1 MSDLRPSND
10 QGDLFPLEHTGLFEQ
25 AACVTLELLKTGQP
39 SPWDLLQSIE
49 QKVGWKA
56 RCLVKDVLKALLAS
70 SPTLPRAMREYLE
83 SLKDSRDLDAALRG
97 TDAPRKE
104 VASTVDMLLRRS
116 KVYSDSGQ
124 FREMISFMAR
134 FRGYAP
140 YNNMLVHLQDPTC
153 SFFATQNDWEHRFKR
168 NLKEDARPMLILA
181 PMHPVML
188 VYALD
193 QTEGPALPAEI
204 SSFAH
209 FEGPWNPRLL
219 QRAIRNAAMRD
230 RIRVD
235 FKTLSSTNAGFATS
249 RPGTPEWKMRIVIH
263 AELEEPSQY
272 GVLCHELAHIYL
284 GHLGSDEDHWWPSRR
299 SLDWRTVE
307 IEAEA
312 AAFIVTTHLGLAGSS
327 PAYVSRYLNCDS
339 LPQSVSL
346 DHVAKVADRIERMS
360 NNTLSLRKSRR
371 VGPHAE

>member
-1 MSDLRPSND
+1 MSDLPTGND
-10 QGDLFPLEHTGLFEQ
+10 QADLFPLEQSKLFEQ
-25 AACVTLELLKTGQP
+25 ATSVVLELLKSGQP
-39 SPWDLLQSIE
+39 SAWDLLQTIE
-49 QKVGWKA
+49 EKVGWKA
-56 RCLVKDVLKALLAS
+56 RCLVKDVLEALLGS
-70 SPTLPRAMREYLE
+70 TPTLPRAVREYLQ
-83 SLKDSRDLDAALRG
+83 SLRTSSDLDAALRG
-97 TDAPRKE
+97 THAPKKE

-116 KVYSDSGQ
+116 RVYSDSGQ

-134 FRGYAP
+134 FRDYAP
-140 YNNMLVHLQDPTC
+140 YNNMLVHLQNPTC
-153 SFFATQNDWEHRFKR
+153 SFFATQNDWEHRFSR
-168 NLKEDARPMLILA
+168 SIKEDARPMLILA

-219 QRAIRNAAMRD
+219 DRVVRNAAVRD
-230 RIRVD
+230 NIRVD

-249 RPGTPEWKMRIVIH
+249 CPGSPGCKMRIVIH
-263 AELEEPSQY
+263 AELEEPSRY
-272 GVLCHELAHIYL
+272 GALCHELAHIYL

-312 AAFIVTTHLGLAGSS
+312 VAFIVTTHLGLAGSS
-327 PAYVSRYLNCDS
+327 PAYVSRYLNGQS
-339 LPQSVSL
+339 LPQWVSL
-346 DHVAKVADRIERMS
+346 DHVAKVADRIEQMS
-360 NNTLSLRKSRR
+360 NGTFSPRKSRR
-371 VGPHAE
+371 TGSHTD